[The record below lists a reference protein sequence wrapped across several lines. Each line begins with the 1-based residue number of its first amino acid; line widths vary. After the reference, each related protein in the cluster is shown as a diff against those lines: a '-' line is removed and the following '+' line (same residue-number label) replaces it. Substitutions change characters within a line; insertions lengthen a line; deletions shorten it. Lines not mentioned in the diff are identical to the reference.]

1 MLPLALFLAPAWAL
15 DGAGWLARVDAA
27 ANRGKDAH
35 IVLSVSVTDRT
46 GTSSDRVLE
55 IWQQGSDKRLVRF
68 TAPSRLAGTGLLV
81 PDGDTVYLY
90 LPAYGRARRV
100 VGESRGDAF
109 MGTDFSLDD
118 LSRLSWSDEYTATV
132 ESESP
137 SGANLR
143 LSPIDVSAHRDASLR
158 LAVRSLDDMVE
169 RIEHLDAAG
178 AATRTLVLS
187 DFKVVSG
194 RPLAHTLVVDDPK
207 NQKRTVATV
216 MRTELDTGLTDDR
229 FTLTALT
236 SP

>member
-1 MLPLALFLAPAWAL
+1 LLLATLAFAF
-15 DGAGWLARVDAA
+15 DGAAWLARVDEA

-55 IWQQGSDKRLVRF
+55 IWQKGSDRRLVRF

-81 PDGDTVYLY
+81 PDGNTVYLY

-118 LSRLSWSDEYTATV
+118 LSRLSWGDDYTATV
-132 ESESP
+132 EAESAT
-137 SGANLR
+137 GATLHLVPR
-143 LSPIDVSAHRDASLR
+143 DPAAHRDAALR
-158 LAVRSLDDMVE
+158 LVVRAADNMVE

-178 AATRTLVLS
+178 VATRTLSLS
-187 DFKVVSG
+187 DFKTVSG
-194 RPLAHTLVVDDPK
+194 RPLAHLLTVDDPK

-216 MRTELDTGLTDDR
+216 MRTELDTGLADDR

-236 SP
+236 AP